1 MATRAVGAGQ
11 RLAGDLVAYTAI
23 IVRDAT
29 ASGLLDRILAARIAC
44 GTPGEDNTMSGDA
57 WGNLRA
63 AQLADKH
70 VARSKES
77 AQADR
82 GPAAP

>member
-11 RLAGDLVAYTAI
+11 RLAGDLVANTAM
-23 IVRDAT
+23 VVHGAA

-44 GTPGEDNTMSGDA
+44 GTPGEDDTMSGDA
-57 WGNLRA
+57 WGDLRA
-63 AQLADKH
+63 AQLADKY
-70 VARSKES
+70 VARSKKS